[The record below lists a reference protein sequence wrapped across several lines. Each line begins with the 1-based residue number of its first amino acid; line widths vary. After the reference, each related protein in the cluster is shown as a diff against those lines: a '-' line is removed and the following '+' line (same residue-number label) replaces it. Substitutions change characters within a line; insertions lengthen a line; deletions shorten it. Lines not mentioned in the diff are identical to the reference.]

1 MLLTLTGYEKEKGK
15 EEPLQD
21 LPNKP
26 NAADKTS
33 VLQKGTAFIKVL
45 AH

>member
-1 MLLTLTGYEKEKGK
+1 MLLTLAGYEKEKKRK
-15 EEPLQD
+15 EERLQD

-33 VLQKGTAFIKVL
+33 VLQRELRSLKC
-45 AH
+45 

>member
-1 MLLTLTGYEKEKGK
+1 MLLTLAGYEKEKRK

-33 VLQKGTAFIKVL
+33 VLQRELRSLKC
-45 AH
+45 